1 MLLHDIRNP
10 IFVKNILRP
19 IRVGLGPSSIIVALY
34 TSAMQIT
41 QHKQLYIVDLIRAIF
56 AMMVLVSTFFAG
68 VVFRPDN
75 LESYNLIQH
84 TNLNPL
90 PFISRLV
97 KKFGRAQRKEGVE
110 LKAVHGVMNL
120 LSILM
125 SLLILLSYMFI

>member
-1 MLLHDIRNP
+1 M
-10 IFVKNILRP
+10 KNILRP

-56 AMMVLVSTFFAG
+56 AVMVLVSTFFAG

-110 LKAVHGVMNL
+110 LKAVHGVLNL

-125 SLLILLSYMFI
+125 SMLILLSYMFI